1 MTPIP
6 HLSYIVSQSENH
18 WTVGFAPG
26 DDRGKYPSRRAAL
39 ESALHDAVRVRE
51 LGYDVDVW
59 VRRKD
64 GSLRRIRAGTDPGDS
79 ASIPS

>member
-1 MTPIP
+1 MAPIP
-6 HLSYIVSQSENH
+6 HLSYIVSQNENH

-26 DDRGKYPSRRAAL
+26 DDCGKYPSRRAAL

-64 GSLRRIRAGTDPGDS
+64 GSLRRIRAGTTPDEPTS
-79 ASIPS
+79 APA

>member
-1 MTPIP
+1 MAPIP
-6 HLSYIVSQSENH
+6 HLSYIVCQNENH

-26 DDRGKYPSRRAAL
+26 DDCGRYPSRRAAL

-64 GSLRRIRAGTDPGDS
+64 GSLRRIRAGIDPDRPAS
-79 ASIPS
+79 APT

>member
-1 MTPIP
+1 MAPIP
-6 HLSYIVSQSENH
+6 HLSYIVSQNENH

-26 DDRGKYPSRRAAL
+26 DDCGKYPSRRAAL

-64 GSLRRIRAGTDPGDS
+64 GSLRRVQSGYTPGEPPS
-79 ASIPS
+79 APS

>member
-1 MTPIP
+1 MAPIP
-6 HLSYIVSQSENH
+6 HLSYIVSQNENH

-26 DDRGKYPSRRAAL
+26 DDCGKYPSRRAAL

-64 GSLRRIRAGTDPGDS
+64 GSLRRVRAGNTPDDS
-79 ASIPS
+79 ASMPT

>member
-1 MTPIP
+1 MAPIP
-6 HLSYIVSQSENH
+6 HLSYIVSRNENH
-18 WTVGFAPG
+18 WTVGFALG
-26 DDRGKYPSRRAAL
+26 DDCGKYPSRRAAL

-64 GSLRRIRAGTDPGDS
+64 GSLRRVRAGVNPDDPHS
-79 ASIPS
+79 PPA